1 MRAQIQPTPNSAN
14 LFNFEPMGKMASIA
28 MGATVVGTAAFLGVL
43 AYTVF
48 ARMSNLDKELKRVN
62 ARLNDEYCSVEDMY
76 DVLDY
81 HQGAASDDSMSGAA
95 TREGTPT
102 SESVSADEDADEE

>member
-95 TREGTPT
+95 TRERTPT
-102 SESVSADEDADEE
+102 SSSVSADEDADEE